1 MTSVK
6 NPYDTLYE
14 NLKDKFTVVCEGCD
28 CTLGDYMLIKASQRQ
43 VSDSTLPAPIAAER
57 TSSVSDIVEYVASRL
72 TVKAAPAREKTIRR
86 FPLRSSM
93 SAIFTAAAACAL
105 VFSFGVFTLKNSGAF
120 TPYTANGAQPE
131 YSESETVE
139 NENVAEN

>member
-6 NPYDTLYE
+6 NSYDTLYN
-14 NLKDKFTVVCEGCD
+14 NLKDRFTVVYEGCD
-28 CTLGDYMLIKASQRQ
+28 CTLGDYMLIKAGKKQTSE
-43 VSDSTLPAPIAAER
+43 SSLPAPTTPER
-57 TSSVSDIVEYVASRL
+57 SGSISNIVDYVATQL

-105 VFSFGVFTLKNSGAF
+105 VFSFGIFALNNSGALA
-120 TPYTANGAQPE
+120 PYTANGAE
-131 YSESETVE
+131 IETVDTE
-139 NENVAEN
+139 DGISEEALEK